1 MNDESKAT
9 TKNKNLSILERI
21 VFFLGM
27 LIFLS
32 FALLMGSQSY
42 KWITMPINFFI
53 SDAIIYG
60 LLSLGLGFTAFML
73 GYVVFMPVARHGW
86 IKNKLFISAILSFLF
101 IIFIPYQLAGYHQH
115 VFRSFDSDA
124 NSNLHHMF
132 LACQTYWEE
141 KGSDK
146 NCDLNTVTQKEYG
159 FVQSEY
165 VNIDGKG
172 TAKNFTATAQHL
184 GSPIIFTIDAI
195 GNIRRKQPA
204 P

>member
-1 MNDESKAT
+1 
-9 TKNKNLSILERI
+9 
-21 VFFLGM
+21 M

-32 FALLMGSQSY
+32 FAFLMGSQSY

-73 GYVVFMPVARHGW
+73 GYVVFMPVARQGW
-86 IKNKLFISAILSFLF
+86 IKNKLAISAVMSFSL
-101 IIFIPYQLAGYHQH
+101 IIFIPYQLAGYHHH

-124 NSNLHHMF
+124 KSNLHHMF

-172 TAKNFTATAQHL
+172 TAKNFTATARHQARKNV
-184 GSPIIFTIDAI
+184 FTIDAEGKI
-195 GNIRRKQPA
+195 TKVKNQ
-204 P
+204 